1 MLDLIF
7 AGILFVS
14 FVMGWLRGLVYEV
27 LALTAWVAAFV
38 LGQMYASTV
47 SSWLPMMG
55 LSDVLRH
62 AVGFLIVFVASVFAG
77 GLLATLAKRM
87 FTAVGLQ
94 PADRALGA
102 GFGLTRGIVILLAL
116 TVVILMTPLQANQ
129 WWKDSIGAQ
138 LSVSALRGLKPL
150 MPSSFGIYLPV

>member
-1 MLDLIF
+1 M
-7 AGILFVS
+7 
-14 FVMGWLRGLVYEV
+14 
-27 LALTAWVAAFV
+27 
-38 LGQMYASTV
+38 
-47 SSWLPMMG
+47 
-55 LSDVLRH
+55 
-62 AVGFLIVFVASVFAG
+62 ASVFAG